1 MKKLGRHVRQKA
13 ISNRRIFA
21 DVIVDIFLLSYDLT
35 WKHRRMYELNLKDLK
50 ELVNLSNLCN
60 FRLFTSTI
68 KGHRSNRK
76 PPICCVAK
84 TMSYAFFVEF

>member
-1 MKKLGRHVRQKA
+1 MCVRKQYP
-13 ISNRRIFA
+13 IGES
-21 DVIVDIFLLSYDLT
+21 LLTSLFKRLNI
-35 WKHRRMYELNLKDLK
+35 WKYRRMYELNLKDLK

-60 FRLFTSTI
+60 FQLFTSTI